1 MLKLT
6 TEISQYNGNKLV
18 QITYNGESIFYKGY
32 AEIKAEDLQNIKDTS
47 TKFLSMI
54 LGGRIPVSLYSD
66 LMNMIDGLIVVADTI
81 EEDTKVIENR
91 IGCLDELLLTEDV
104 MQYKDQLKE
113 LGYNYIGIEKADNK
127 FCYIFTDWDVVD
139 AFDELQIESNMYEYN
154 KL

>member
-6 TEISQYNGNKLV
+6 TEISQYNGNKLI

-32 AEIKAEDLQNIKDTS
+32 SEIKAEDLQNIKDTS
-47 TKFLSMI
+47 AKFLSMI
-54 LGGRIPVSLYSD
+54 LGGRIPASLYSD
-66 LMNMIDGLIVVADTI
+66 LVNMVDGLVVVADTN
-81 EEDTKVIENR
+81 EEDTKVIEDR
-91 IGCLDELLLTEDV
+91 IGCLNELLMTEDV

-113 LGYNYIGIEKADNK
+113 LGYNYIGIERDDNK

-139 AFDELQIESNMYEYN
+139 AFDEIQIESNMYEYN